1 MPKEYGRAEKII
13 PSLLFATFHL
23 SYDTAAEAEG
33 WNLAE
38 KYFHQ
43 PRARLGHLSAFFGTP
58 RQCAEQL
65 RAYIDRGLT
74 GIVARFVAD
83 DAHAQMR
90 LMLEEL
96 RPRLSL

>member
-1 MPKEYGRAEKII
+1 MESCREIFSSTARKAR
-13 PSLLFATFHL
+13 PSQRFLWHAPPMRG
-23 SYDTAAEAEG
+23 E
-33 WNLAE
+33 
-38 KYFHQ
+38 
-43 PRARLGHLSAFFGTP
+43 
-58 RQCAEQL
+58 L